1 MDKENVVLHVKSV
14 NARFT
19 MDTLNTLFP
28 SSRMLRLIAGNT
40 VWDTGKA
47 MPKFVFTGIV
57 VVPHCI
63 AV

>member
-1 MDKENVVLHVKSV
+1 MKSV
-14 NARFT
+14 KAHFT

-47 MPKFVFTGIV
+47 MSKFIFTGIM

-63 AV
+63 AI